1 MMESFK
7 IVGAKIV
14 NLREAK
20 KLTQEQLAEKAE
32 IPIAEL
38 RKIEEG
44 SPDATINFYEK
55 IGQVLNFTPAQIFAK
70 TDREHRQQ
78 INKIKKLL
86 QAAPV
91 DVLRELEMSDCLKA
105 PDLPLRYFGNGIDDA
120 HIGTLN
126 CSLRKAPQSTR

>member
-1 MMESFK
+1 MGGITNKTVHLSFAVDWSK
-7 IVGAKIV
+7 EV
-14 NLREAK
+14 NPL
-20 KLTQEQLAEKAE
+20 L
-32 IPIAEL
+32 
-38 RKIEEG
+38 G

-91 DVLRELEMSDCLKA
+91 DVLRELETQIKAKLK
-105 PDLPLRYFGNGIDDA
+105 I
-120 HIGTLN
+120 
-126 CSLRKAPQSTR
+126 K

>member
-7 IVGAKIV
+7 LVGAKIV

-20 KLTQEQLAEKAE
+20 KLSQEQLAEKAE
-32 IPIAEL
+32 TPLAEL
-38 RKIEEG
+38 QKIEEG

-78 INKIKKLL
+78 ITKIKKLL
-86 QAAPV
+86 QSAPI
-91 DVLRELEMSDCLKA
+91 DVLRELEIQLKA
-105 PDLPLRYFGNGIDDA
+105 KLKI
-120 HIGTLN
+120 
-126 CSLRKAPQSTR
+126 K

>member
-91 DVLRELEMSDCLKA
+91 DVLRELETQIKAKLK
-105 PDLPLRYFGNGIDDA
+105 I
-120 HIGTLN
+120 
-126 CSLRKAPQSTR
+126 K